1 MVGHSERIR
10 QLNERDKKWLR
21 RLDLRLMNRI
31 LLGLYCIFVA
41 LSALDILSTL
51 VAMYAFPGSFH
62 ELNRLAAP
70 LFGSGILGFIFA
82 SAVLKIIP
90 AIALLYPLLLK
101 ENTQRRPHEIR
112 SVKLAVIVAL
122 IIVDL
127 FYGYVV
133 LFLNIPLVVPQI

>member
-1 MVGHSERIR
+1 MSET
-10 QLNERDKKWLR
+10 DKKWLY

-31 LLGLYCIFVA
+31 LLGLYCLFVA
-41 LSALDILSTL
+41 LSALDIQSTL
-51 VAMYAFPGSFH
+51 IAMYAFPDSFH

-82 SAVLKIIP
+82 SIVLKVIP
-90 AIALLYPLLLK
+90 AIALLYLLFLK
-101 ENTQRRPHEIR
+101 ENTHTRPYKV
-112 SVKLAVIVAL
+112 SPAKLAAIVAL

-133 LFLNIPLVVPQI
+133 LFQNIPLLVHQI